1 MTLRKRSQNAMAFLQ
16 GKIHGATSPKGPP
29 AHARA
34 VFGGVAPAPPVL
46 RSRGPTR
53 PGHLN
58 NFPLC
63 NQLTQSRLLR
73 SDPPSRPG
81 GRAPGHFPRSIGN
94 RPFEP
99 PDHSPIPGG
108 WAR

>member
-1 MTLRKRSQNAMAFLQ
+1 MQ
-16 GKIHGATSPKGPP
+16 
-29 AHARA
+29 ARA

-46 RSRGPTR
+46 RSRAPTR

-58 NFPLC
+58 NFPPC

-73 SDPPSRPG
+73 PDLPSRPG
-81 GRAPGHFPRSIGN
+81 GRAPGHFPRSTGN

-99 PDHSPIPGG
+99 PDHSPVPGERA
-108 WAR
+108 W